1 MLHVFP
7 PSTTPRNACF
17 FCCLYVLSAVDPAP
31 LLNERFTGFTPHR
44 GILPPFVTCYGPS
57 VYLSGDGT
65 QLGTWNSPEPPTVE
79 EAEALRV
86 RRNKYFQ
93 VGRQYIVCCLEGF
106 FPLNLTHNTKHHCAA
121 RMVARLHGGDVVF
134 D

>member
-1 MLHVFP
+1 MLPVFP
-7 PSTTPRNACF
+7 PPPLHEMLF
-17 FCCLYVLSAVDPAP
+17 LCCLNVPSTVDPAP

-65 QLGTWNSPEPPTVE
+65 QLGTWDSPEPPTVE

-86 RRNKYFQ
+86 RRNKHFQ
-93 VGRQYIVCCLEGF
+93 VGRQYIVCCLEDF
-106 FPLNLTHNTKHHCAA
+106 APCEPEPDSHHETSLRRTDGCE
-121 RMVARLHGGDVVF
+121 VEWW
-134 D
+134 